1 MIVKVKLFATLRR
14 YGPPDVKLGENF
26 PVILDESSDINQ
38 LLNKLKI
45 PKDQAKI
52 IMINGNISKRQ
63 EMLKEEDEVAI
74 FPPVGGGTGIHIE
87 NNHLSKSVED
97 ATEINLN

>member
-26 PVILDESSDINQ
+26 PVILDESSDINR
-38 LLNKLKI
+38 LLKKLKI
-45 PKDQAKI
+45 PEDQAKI

-63 EMLKEEDEVAI
+63 EILKEEDEVAI
-74 FPPVGGGTGIHIE
+74 FPPVGGGISI
-87 NNHLSKSVED
+87 
-97 ATEINLN
+97 